1 MERLRAELKRQRSE
15 IEKIKALLKEKAD
28 LTYVDTQVSHAQA
41 DLVQRMEKMR
51 ITIHEDRKSYA
62 TIVCQE
68 LRTRL
73 AVRV

>member
-28 LTYVDTQVSHAQA
+28 LTYVDTQVSYAQA

-51 ITIHEDRKSYA
+51 ITIHEDLKSCA